1 MRWGAIGEYRRSIP
15 IWIKVGGR
23 DRVALTTECLEVSL
37 HDQHVV
43 VPDVLIGPSRGT
55 VPSLSMPCRV
65 IGADPAGILEAPQPK
80 KKPAGING
88 HDQEDGQEGQDE
100 GELDQALAS
109 TVGREAAEGHAD
121 DSRFS

>member
-1 MRWGAIGEYRRSIP
+1 
-15 IWIKVGGR
+15 
-23 DRVALTTECLEVSL
+23 
-37 HDQHVV
+37 
-43 VPDVLIGPSRGT
+43 
-55 VPSLSMPCRV
+55 MPCRV
-65 IGADPAGILEAPQPK
+65 IGADPAGILKRHPAEEE
-80 KKPAGING
+80 PAGING